1 MDGPSTRGWE
11 AVEGAET
18 RVHERA
24 MARQR
29 AADRR
34 QRRRSWTVWALR
46 VLLPLLGAA
55 AALLVL
61 EARDWSTV
69 AAAAALIVPAA
80 VSAWLA
86 RRESLPD
93 AILWLLVTLA
103 AELALVFGV
112 GLVLL
117 GLGPA

>member
-1 MDGPSTRGWE
+1 M
-11 AVEGAET
+11 EGAET
-18 RVHERA
+18 RVRDRA
-24 MARQR
+24 TARQR

-34 QRRRSWTVWALR
+34 ERRRSWTVWALR

-55 AALLVL
+55 AVLLVL
-61 EARDWSTV
+61 QRRDWSTL
-69 AAAAALIVPAA
+69 AAAVALAVPAV

-86 RRESLPD
+86 RRD
-93 AILWLLVTLA
+93 GVADVILWLLVTLA